1 MNVTDPNNRPTTDRK
16 VSKAKLLARLTP
28 GTKLTLIHGSVFGP
42 CNKHRTVVKATPY
55 QLVVSIADPKRD
67 AGSTES
73 YVRFDT
79 GDEFFLHDQGFTIV
93 SRSGSLCY
101 LFGHRAPTD
110 RPDNTGGVFP
120 LADRV
125 VEALFMKI
133 VLCVADSPER
143 LVVDQVDELMTSAH
157 SALDGGKFDRFRDWL
172 MPLVRTPEAQD
183 AVFNWIPGRRV

>member
-1 MNVTDPNNRPTTDRK
+1 MNAPDPNNRPTTDVK
-16 VSKAKLLARLTP
+16 VSKAKLLARLAP
-28 GTKLTLIHGSVFGP
+28 GTKLTLIHTSIMGP
-42 CNKHRTVVKATPY
+42 CNKLRTVAKATPH
-55 QLVVSIADPKRD
+55 QLVVLSDDPDRP
-67 AGSTES
+67 AGSRES
-73 YVRFDT
+73 YLRFIA
-79 GDEFFLHDQGFTIV
+79 GDEFFLHDEGFSV
-93 SRSGSLCY
+93 KSADASLSY
-101 LFGHRAPTD
+101 LFGHREPGE
-110 RPDNTGGVFP
+110 RPANTGGVFP

-172 MPLVRTPEAQD
+172 MPLVRTPQAQD